1 VTPARSNRSGAGKT
15 ARGLADLDAIDA
27 VFSALDHPTR
37 RHLLQVLAARDGTM
51 TAGEL
56 SARFAHSWPT
66 TTRHLNVLLGAE
78 LVSVDNAGRER
89 HYRIE
94 RGRLGDVVE
103 LWLRS
108 LGFTLVDAAPTTA

>member
-1 VTPARSNRSGAGKT
+1 VTRARPNRSGSDKT
-15 ARGLADLDAIDA
+15 PRGIRDLEAIDA
-27 VFSALDHPTR
+27 VFSALAHPAR

-78 LVSVDNAGRER
+78 LVSVDHAGRER

-94 RGRLGDVVE
+94 RGRLGDVVA
-103 LWLRS
+103 LWLQS
-108 LGFTLVDAAPTTA
+108 VGFTLVDAGPTTR